1 MNCVSTT
8 TKAFRQGNPNAQI
21 QGGKWIQLEIYS
33 WRNIIYVNVYT
44 HVCTH
49 LQSYHLLETT
59 SIQNYT
65 SQRFFL
71 CFCMLLDVVCVLQS
85 VFKEESMPKK
95 LINKLRL
102 HKLFPV
108 KFYRAQSSLTAND
121 RTKLAQFLVKDF
133 VR

>member
-1 MNCVSTT
+1 MHTFTILSLTGDYLNTELH
-8 TKAFRQGNPNAQI
+8 KPKI
-21 QGGKWIQLEIYS
+21 
-33 WRNIIYVNVYT
+33 
-44 HVCTH
+44 
-49 LQSYHLLETT
+49 
-59 SIQNYT
+59 
-65 SQRFFL
+65 FL